1 MIPTPTSGQ
10 EDTMTT
16 KARIRRALT
25 ALEARR
31 VGLERLISD
40 DLERKFLA
48 EAEQVLKTPAATYG
62 QSEGMTVGVDSST
75 GTAGFSTMTWVD

>member
-1 MIPTPTSGQ
+1 
-10 EDTMTT
+10 MTT

-31 VGLERLISD
+31 RELERLISD

-48 EAEQVLKTPAATYG
+48 SPEFVLKTPAVTHG
-62 QSEGMTVGVDSST
+62 QCEGMTFPKASDTEVV
-75 GTAGFSTMTWVD
+75 GFSTITWVD